1 MPEGTFTGI
10 AQKLLY
16 VQQNLKAPK
25 GQYNKFGDYHYR
37 SCEDIQEALK
47 PLLGKV
53 GAVLL
58 LSDELVQIGDRFY
71 IRASAIFQDAEGKE
85 SISNTAYV
93 RECES
98 RPKMDTA
105 QITGSCSSYARKYAL
120 NGLFCID
127 DSRDPD
133 TMDNSMT
140 GQGQAA
146 QSQKGPR
153 QQATRQQAVQGNAQ
167 SRGGGSGNNR
177 TYVGQQ
183 HINTIRAEIKRTG
196 AMEKAVCY
204 QYHIKSLQEMTMQ
217 QFKAAMEIF
226 QQMPDKV
233 DEEEYQLTLDGIEQ
247 YRNEMPF
254 A

>member
-71 IRASAIFQDAEGKE
+71 IRATAIFRDAEGGE
-85 SISNTAYV
+85 SISNTAYA
-93 RECES
+93 RECDS

-133 TMDNSMT
+133 TMDNST
-140 GQGQAA
+140 SGQGQAA
-146 QSQKGPR
+146 QGQKASRP
-153 QQATRQQAVQGNAQ
+153 QTTRQQGNAQ
-167 SRGGGSGNNR
+167 ARGADSRNNR
-177 TYVGQQ
+177 SYVSQQ
-183 HINTIRAEIKRTG
+183 HINTIRAEIERTG
-196 AMEKAVCY
+196 AKEKAVCY

-217 QFKAAMEIF
+217 QYEDAMKIF
-226 QQMPDKV
+226 GQMPDKM
-233 DEEEYQLTLDGIEQ
+233 DQEEYQMTLEGIAQ
-247 YRNEMPF
+247 YENELPF

>member
-1 MPEGTFTGI
+1 MSEGTFTGI

-71 IRASAIFQDAEGKE
+71 IKASAIFRDTEGGE
-85 SISNTAYV
+85 SISNTAYA
-93 RECES
+93 RECDS

-133 TMDNSMT
+133 TMDNRTS
-140 GQGQAA
+140 GQRQAA
-146 QSQKGPR
+146 QGQRAPQ
-153 QQATRQQAVQGNAQ
+153 QQAPPGSPPGQGN
-167 SRGGGSGNNR
+167 SPGNNR
-177 TYVGQQ
+177 PHVGQQ
-183 HINTIRAEIKRTG
+183 HINTIRAEIERTG
-196 AMEKAVCY
+196 AKEKAVCY

-217 QFKAAMEIF
+217 QFKDAMEIF
-226 QQMPDKV
+226 RQMPDKM
-233 DEEEYQLTLDGIEQ
+233 DEEEYQMTLEGIAQ
-247 YRNEMPF
+247 YEDELPF